1 MKQQH
6 KAERWMKVSI
16 ALVAGVFLSLA
27 ASTIYA
33 KSRMKDDLWCVQVFP
48 DGSEKTFYGA
58 ECYPSTPTPK

>member
-1 MKQQH
+1 MKQQQ
-6 KAERWMKVSI
+6 KAVRWKKVSI
-16 ALVAGVFLSLA
+16 AIVAGVFLSLA

-58 ECYPSTPTPK
+58 ECYPPTPTPK